1 MWSILV
7 NFQCELENNVI
18 FPVTGYLEVSVLISW
33 LITFLTSVSLLISY
47 LMSMF
52 ISDQWVLTS
61 PTVIVYSSMYLYFD
75 QFIPPIIYLLLG
87 AWSLRI
93 FMSSWRTHPLSN
105 VTLPHK
111 IKLSQYFNQQKEKK
125 KGLFFREILIQ
136 EIQETSSTAVAH
148 LDSFSFREYAKYHI
162 CCWPTSHTL
171 LSICTLPPS
180 FLFRYLCTRW

>member
-61 PTVIVYSSMYLYFD
+61 PAVIVYSSMYLQFD
-75 QFIPPIIYLLLG
+75 
-87 AWSLRI
+87 
-93 FMSSWRTHPLSN
+93 
-105 VTLPHK
+105 
-111 IKLSQYFNQQKEKK
+111 
-125 KGLFFREILIQ
+125 
-136 EIQETSSTAVAH
+136 
-148 LDSFSFREYAKYHI
+148 
-162 CCWPTSHTL
+162 
-171 LSICTLPPS
+171 
-180 FLFRYLCTRW
+180 